1 MCTIAYIIVATM
13 EYVPMAFVPAMKGI
27 TASIAAITHVP
38 DQSAIMITIMC
49 NIANTAATMDIF
61 IVMWTMELTL
71 QECESEHAPPKT
83 GYLQEGQREYAMALA
98 PVSVPRP
105 SLETIVA

>member
-1 MCTIAYIIVATM
+1 MCTIAYRIAATTG
-13 EYVPMAFVPAMKGI
+13 YASTVFVPAMKGI

-38 DQSAIMITIMC
+38 DQSAIMIRIMC
-49 NIANTAATMDIF
+49 NIANTAAMMDTYTVIW
-61 IVMWTMELTL
+61 MMELTL
-71 QECESEHAPPKT
+71 QACESEHAMLKT

-105 SLETIVA
+105 SLETIAA